1 MKHMTM
7 VQKSTL
13 SPILLGLML
22 LIQSGELLGDTTLSA
37 TENYIISGNSDNT
50 IIVPGG
56 SPVTEGLFLFSNQ
69 NPLIADPADV
79 NDNSEAYASVKIT
92 SDSDGNS
99 TVTSNAGTV
108 TMTSTGGS
116 LTTNSSGATIT
127 SSGGSLAATASGLT
141 LTSGAGS
148 VTTSANSVATQ
159 SNGDVTIQVDT
170 NETGSGTFTVSDL
183 NGASSTVETISSSA
197 DNTTIT
203 STGGVLST
211 TSTGVAITSS
221 SGSITTNGNSV
232 STLSNDDVTFQLDSN
247 ETGGGTFTIS
257 DLNGASDT
265 VQTLTSSADNTT
277 ITSTGGS
284 LSATTTGANITS
296 TGGSL
301 TTSSSGVAITSSSG
315 SITTTGNSVG
325 TLSNDDV
332 TIQLDSNETGGG
344 AFTVSDLN
352 GVSAT
357 VQTISSSADNTT
369 ITSTGGTLSATSSGA
384 TITSSG
390 GSLTTTA
397 TGVAITSG
405 SGSITTTGNS
415 VGTLS
420 NDDVTIQLDT
430 NETGGGAFTVSD
442 LNGASATVQTISSS
456 ADNTTITS
464 SGGTI
469 SNTSTGIVIDSN
481 SYTQIKGGTQSG
493 VITLRDGD
501 TTGGGFADGSS
512 ITIAGSGGG
521 TAATVF
527 QTTSDATTST
537 VSTTMGTSDTSKTS
551 TTKQQAGTSFIS
563 TSSNSGIV
571 IDGTTSTG
579 NSAVT
584 ITGNGNGNYDVELLS
599 HDQSAGIRI
608 NNDGVEIFT
617 PQLVNGGQDYNNTFG
632 SGSTNA
638 ANTTL
643 SNSIGAGGLGTVDN
657 NIGIGSSGTV
667 NNTIGS
673 GGSTADS
680 RVVNNIGL
688 GGSDASSTVINN
700 IGTQGGGGSTK
711 TYIGNSVNNTL
722 IQMVAGAATTT
733 ANNNTVKSE
742 LTGGFSMI
750 NGATQS
756 TSGLFG
762 VTHQGQTSV
771 IADDSGALTIG
782 TAQQTTAAVVV
793 TNGLGNTHGLV
804 VNEQAVVLSGGTH
817 SSSMTLDDAGAR
829 FSNSVNRGP
838 ITVTGVADGHSQYDA
853 VNRGQL
859 NRAYSGIASIAA
871 MSQIPPLNSGN
882 RFSFGV
888 GIGYFENEGALAM
901 GIKSTID
908 RSTNLSISLG
918 HDTQQR
924 TSLAAGLGWN
934 WW

>member
-197 DNTTIT
+197 DNTTIS

-301 TTSSSGVAITSSSG
+301 TTSSSGVAITSS
-315 SITTTGNSVG
+315 
-325 TLSNDDV
+325 
-332 TIQLDSNETGGG
+332 
-344 AFTVSDLN
+344 
-352 GVSAT
+352 
-357 VQTISSSADNTT
+357 
-369 ITSTGGTLSATSSGA
+369 
-384 TITSSG
+384 
-390 GSLTTTA
+390 
-397 TGVAITSG
+397 